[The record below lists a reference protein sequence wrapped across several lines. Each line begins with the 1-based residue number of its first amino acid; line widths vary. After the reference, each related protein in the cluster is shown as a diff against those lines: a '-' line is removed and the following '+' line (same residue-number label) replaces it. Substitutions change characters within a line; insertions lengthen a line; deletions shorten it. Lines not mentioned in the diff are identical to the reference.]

1 MFKLKIIRTHSLDNE
16 NTAFRALSRLTNAV
30 ANLNKLNKKS
40 QLFNFHDKTKVEKK
54 KYVGDFINGSVGA
67 ESELFP
73 LKTNY

>member
-54 KYVGDFINGSVGA
+54 IRW
-67 ESELFP
+67 
-73 LKTNY
+73 